1 MPIGFFV
8 TGISLENVDSAI
20 VMVRLLKDRFYR
32 IARPDVHK
40 RRGQDVPVKE
50 A

>member
-20 VMVRLLKDRFYR
+20 VMVRLLRDRFHR
-32 IARPDVHK
+32 NPRQDVHR
-40 RRGQDVPVKE
+40 RRGQDVTVKE

>member
-8 TGISLENVDSAI
+8 TGINLENVDSAT
-20 VMVRLLKDRFYR
+20 VTVGLLKDRFHKKP
-32 IARPDVHK
+32 RPIIHK